1 MSISVYGKF
10 SESCDIVIVGFINGF
25 ELDDVVDNSFT
36 TRKEAIDSIKQW
48 AKKNNAQIEE
58 ICFS

>member
-10 SESCDIVIVGFINGF
+10 SEGCDIVVVGYINGF

-36 TRKEAIDSIKQW
+36 SRKEAIDSIKQW
-48 AKKNNAQIEE
+48 AKNNNAQI
-58 ICFS
+58 